1 MIKFIGY
8 TIGDSHALKES
19 QLTDRDLT
27 QVKKGKSHL
36 RSNWV
41 LDHFH
46 EVLKKHDA
54 GYFVLIDPE
63 QCEVE
68 KCAKLAREVERAGA
82 DAILL
87 GGSFLT
93 NDLDPIAKTLKQE
106 TGLPVVL
113 FPGDS
118 MHLTPYADAILYIS
132 LISGRNPN
140 YLIGEQVKAAPW
152 IQRYALKP
160 IPTGYMLIE
169 GGNGRTTVEFMS
181 GTIPIP
187 RDKSDIAGPH
197 ALAAEYLGMQMVYL
211 EAGSGAAQPVPNEMI
226 STVKAQINIPLII
239 GGGIRTPKIA
249 AEKVAAGADFIV
261 TGNVLEENGS
271 FELMK
276 AFADAIHG

>member
-1 MIKFIGY
+1 M
-8 TIGDSHALKES
+8 
-19 QLTDRDLT
+19 
-27 QVKKGKSHL
+27 

-41 LDHFH
+41 LNYFH
-46 EVLKKHDA
+46 EVLKKHHA

-63 QCEVE
+63 QCEIE
-68 KCAKLAREVERAGA
+68 KCVKLAGEIEQAGA

-93 NDLDPIAKTLKQE
+93 NDLHRIAKALKQE
-106 TGLPVVL
+106 TELPLVL

-118 MHLTPYADAILYIS
+118 MHLTPHADAILYIS

-140 YLIGEQVKAAPW
+140 YLIAEQVKAAPW

-169 GGNGRTTVEFMS
+169 GGNKTAVEFMS
-181 GTIPIP
+181 GTMPIP
-187 RDKSDIAGPH
+187 RDKPDIAGPH

-211 EAGSGAAQPVPNEMI
+211 EAGSGAVHSVPEEMI
-226 STVKAQINIPLII
+226 TAVKNQISIPLIV
-239 GGGIRTPKIA
+239 GGGIRTPEIA
-249 AEKVAAGADFIV
+249 AKKVEAGADFIV

-271 FELMK
+271 LELMR
-276 AFADAIHG
+276 AFANAVHG

>member
-1 MIKFIGY
+1 M
-8 TIGDSHALKES
+8 
-19 QLTDRDLT
+19 
-27 QVKKGKSHL
+27 
-36 RSNWV
+36 RSNCV
-41 LDHFH
+41 LNHLN
-46 EVLKKHDA
+46 EVLKKHNA

-63 QCEVE
+63 QCEVA
-68 KCAKLAREVERAGA
+68 KCAKLACEVEKAGV

-93 NDLDPIAKTLKQE
+93 HDLHPIAKALKQE
-106 TGLPVVL
+106 IALPVVL

-118 MHLTPYADAILYIS
+118 MHLTPHADAILYTS

-152 IQRYALKP
+152 IQHHGLEP

-169 GGNGRTTVEFMS
+169 GGNRTTVEFMS

-187 RDKSDIAGPH
+187 RDKPDIAGPH
-197 ALAAEYLGMQMVYL
+197 ALAAQYLGMQMVYL
-211 EAGSGAAQPVPNEMI
+211 EAGSGATYPVPNEMI
-226 STVKAQINIPLII
+226 STVKAQISIPLIV
-239 GGGIRTPKIA
+239 GGGIRTPEIA
-249 AEKVAAGADFIV
+249 AKKVAAGADFVV

-276 AFADAIHG
+276 EFADAVHG

>member
-1 MIKFIGY
+1 M
-8 TIGDSHALKES
+8 
-19 QLTDRDLT
+19 
-27 QVKKGKSHL
+27 

-41 LDHFH
+41 LNHFN
-46 EVLKKHDA
+46 EVLKKHNA

-63 QCEVE
+63 QCEVA
-68 KCAKLAREVERAGA
+68 KCAKLAVEVEKAGA

-93 NDLDPIAKTLKQE
+93 NDLHPIAKALKQD
-106 TGLPVVL
+106 TTLPVVL

-118 MHLTPYADAILYIS
+118 MHLTPHADAILYIS

-152 IQRYALKP
+152 IQRHQLES
-160 IPTGYMLIE
+160 IPTGYILIE
-169 GGNGRTTVEFMS
+169 SGNRTAVEFMS

-187 RDKSDIAGPH
+187 RDKPDIAGPH

-211 EAGSGAAQPVPNEMI
+211 EAGSGATHPIPNEMI
-226 STVKAQINIPLII
+226 STVKAQISIPLIV
-239 GGGIRTPKIA
+239 GGGIRTPEIA
-249 AEKVAAGADFIV
+249 AKKVAAGTDFVV
-261 TGNVLEENGS
+261 TGNVLEKNGS

-276 AFADAIHG
+276 AFADAVHG